1 MDLITIKTY
10 DYPAQ
15 LAIAKSYLESEG
27 VQCFIKDELIS
38 QSCTIFTGA
47 SGGVK
52 LQVEAANVE
61 SAIQLL
67 INGGFAKRQD
77 FEDQPTPEIQWLEK
91 VFSKLRRLF
100 EKA

>member
-1 MDLITIKTY
+1 MDLVTIKTY

-27 VQCFIKDELIS
+27 VQCFTKDELIS

-52 LQVEAANVE
+52 LQVEDSDAE
-61 SAIQLL
+61 HAIELL
-67 INGGFAKRQD
+67 ISGGFAQKED
-77 FEDQPTPEIQWLEK
+77 FEDSPAPGMQW
-91 VFSKLRRLF
+91 F
-100 EKA
+100 EKIFNKLCSLFR